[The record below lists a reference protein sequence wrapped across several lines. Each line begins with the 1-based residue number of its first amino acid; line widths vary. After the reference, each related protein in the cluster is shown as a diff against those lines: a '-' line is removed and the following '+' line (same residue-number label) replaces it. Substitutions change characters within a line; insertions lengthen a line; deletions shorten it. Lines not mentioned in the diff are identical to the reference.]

1 MQALASDGYYPPHW
15 RIWLSTN
22 VENDG
27 TAIWLDRKLDVP
39 GAGQWVSKVV
49 FSIPLDSRP
58 QQPELPESPGLILFE
73 RTPLGDIDD
82 PIERSVPRGLA
93 ICTSSDRNLT
103 RKYRVLDDC
112 SRLRD
117 IVDTLRSGTD
127 MHRYLPV
134 LLVVSWSD
142 PKLDDEYL
150 DFTEM
155 VGVNVFH
162 TICFYS

>member
-1 MQALASDGYYPPHW
+1 MQALAPDGNYPPHW

-22 VENDG
+22 AENDG

-49 FSIPLDSRP
+49 FSIPLDSK
-58 QQPELPESPGLILFE
+58 PEASTSPESPGLILFE

-82 PIERSVPRGLA
+82 PIERSVICGLA
-93 ICTSSDRNLT
+93 ICSPSDGLSI

-117 IVDTLRSGTD
+117 IVDTLRSGAD
-127 MHRYLPV
+127 RHQYLPV

-150 DFTEM
+150 DFSEM
-155 VGVNVFH
+155 VSVKALQP
-162 TICFYS
+162 I